1 VCVLNSSF
9 SYPPLSSL
17 SAKAFPSSS
26 RKEKPNTEEKEK
38 GPFKIYD
45 TLPAALTETKLMT
58 KSIVEEPE
66 VQAAR
71 AEVVKSKSVNELSQI
86 STISDFPIPD
96 TIENFVKTLDKKHY
110 APAERRK
117 KIKEQ

>member
-1 VCVLNSSF
+1 MT
-9 SYPPLSSL
+9 
-17 SAKAFPSSS
+17 KAPV
-26 RKEKPNTEEKEK
+26 KDEEK

-45 TLPAALTETKLMT
+45 SLPAALTDTKLVV
-58 KSIVEEPE
+58 KSLVEEPE

-71 AEVVKSKSVNELSQI
+71 AEVVKSKSVSELSQVTSI
-86 STISDFPIPD
+86 TDFPIPD

-117 KIKEQ
+117 KIKELNEQ

>member
-1 VCVLNSSF
+1 LNQSTK
-9 SYPPLSSL
+9 P
-17 SAKAFPSSS
+17 FPSPS
-26 RKEKPNTEEKEK
+26 RNEKPKAEEKEK

-45 TLPAALTETKLMT
+45 TLPAALTDTKLVV
-58 KSIVEEPE
+58 KSLVEEPE

-86 STISDFPIPD
+86 STLSDFPIPE